1 MFLPPTWSPPLGS
14 CGGMGISRRCRDPL
28 WSTRTS
34 LAKDRENSK
43 KFCLQFHTH
52 PKHFVAST
60 LVSLPLSVAGIGR
73 TLVPGRAPAVKFS
86 EQKNLKCAKIWET
99 SLALQ
104 VVNRCAARRFPPL
117 LPLHGFVN
125 WKGNFFLPDFPA
137 KKFITS
143 GCAEC
148 PVLYSCDALV
158 LVVREDAADGDR
170 HVLHHSPPPLVR
182 RICQGVSKY
191 ELKKAFFN

>member
-1 MFLPPTWSPPLGS
+1 MGNKS
-14 CGGMGISRRCRDPL
+14 CATSRQSMR
-28 WSTRTS
+28 SS
-34 LAKDRENSK
+34 
-43 KFCLQFHTH
+43 
-52 PKHFVAST
+52 
-60 LVSLPLSVAGIGR
+60 PLSS
-73 TLVPGRAPAVKFS
+73 TPAPSWVC
-86 EQKNLKCAKIWET
+86 ELE
-99 SLALQ
+99 
-104 VVNRCAARRFPPL
+104 
-117 LPLHGFVN
+117 GE
-125 WKGNFFLPDFPA
+125 FFLPDFPA